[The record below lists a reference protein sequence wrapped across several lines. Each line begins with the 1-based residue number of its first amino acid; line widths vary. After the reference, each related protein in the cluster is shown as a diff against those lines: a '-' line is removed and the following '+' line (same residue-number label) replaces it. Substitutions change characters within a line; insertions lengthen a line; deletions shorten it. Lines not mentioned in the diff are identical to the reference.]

1 MCSSLCVQITI
12 VEEYLE
18 DINMRPYTYIY
29 LSIILY
35 EKKRADEYAI
45 DSI

>member
-1 MCSSLCVQITI
+1 MCSSLRTQITI
-12 VEEYLE
+12 VEKYL
-18 DINMRPYTYIY
+18 DINMCPYTYIY

-35 EKKRADEYAI
+35 EKKKADEYVT